1 MNARALSTQSHPPAP
16 DAVTHRR
23 PPAPRTAA
31 RPSAGHVAS
40 GGRRAALLLLVL
52 LLPLAASAQGF
63 AGLGTTSDGFT
74 LPQRGTVLEFP
85 RDHLPHPDFRIEWWY
100 LTANL
105 TGADGRDYGVQWTL
119 FRNALAPDDE
129 GEGWQTAQAWMGHA
143 GLTTPEAHFSAERLG
158 RGGTGQ
164 AGVRADP
171 FEAWIDDWRMT
182 GTAAPGADPLSA
194 LRLTA
199 SGPDFAYD
207 LTLVADG
214 PLVLHGE
221 AGYSVKSDQGTA
233 SHYYSQ
239 PFYRLTGHLTLPEGR
254 VAVTGQGW
262 LDREWSSQPLSED
275 QEGWDWVSLHFDDG
289 AKLMGFQLRES
300 AGTYATGTWIA
311 PDGRA
316 EALGEDALAMRPLA
330 TSDVAGREIP
340 TRWRLT
346 LPERGVDVT
355 LEALNPA
362 AWMDTFVAYWEG
374 PVRITGSHPGRGYLE
389 MTGYE

>member
-1 MNARALSTQSHPPAP
+1 MNARALRILSGPPARGAATGTRLP
-16 DAVTHRR
+16 SGRFRSNAGWAAV
-23 PPAPRTAA
+23 
-31 RPSAGHVAS
+31 
-40 GGRRAALLLLVL
+40 LLLVL
-52 LLPLAASAQGF
+52 LLPASALAQGF
-63 AGLGTTSDGFT
+63 AGLGGTSDGFT
-74 LPQRGTVLEFP
+74 LPRRGAVLDFP

-105 TGADGRDYGVQWTL
+105 TGADGRDYGIQWTL
-119 FRNALAPDDE
+119 FRNALAPGDR

-164 AGVRADP
+164 AGVRAEP
-171 FEAWIDDWRMT
+171 FEAWIDDWRMI

-194 LRLTA
+194 LRLRA

-221 AGYSVKSDQGTA
+221 AGYSVKSERGTA

-239 PFYRLTGHLTLPEGR
+239 PFYRLTGELTLPEGP

-262 LDREWSSQPLSED
+262 LDREWSSQPLAED
-275 QEGWDWVSLHFDDG
+275 QQGWDWVSLHFDDG
-289 AKLMGFQLRES
+289 AKLMGFQLRGTG
-300 AGTYATGTWIA
+300 GTYATGTWIES
-311 PDGRA
+311 DGRA
-316 EALGEDALAMRPLA
+316 EALGEGAIEMTPLA

-340 TRWRLT
+340 TRWRLVV
-346 LPERGVDVT
+346 PGKGVDIT
-355 LEALNPA
+355 LEALNAA
-362 AWMDTFVAYWEG
+362 AWMDTSVSYWEG
-374 PVRITGSHPGRGYLE
+374 PVRIAGSHPGRGYLE